1 MTLTNMQPSQE
12 SKLASS
18 KSRQW
23 ATKQAQEQALEIWN
37 ASKGNERDTRQP
49 DFFPVVSRSW
59 RSPLIHVGAPTKG
72 IAPLHHQ
79 EASLH

>member
-1 MTLTNMQPSQE
+1 MQSSQE

-23 ATKQAQEQALEIWN
+23 ETKQAQEQALAIWN
-37 ASKGNERDTRQP
+37 ASNENERDTGQP
-49 DFFPVVSRSW
+49 DFFLVVSRSW

>member
-1 MTLTNMQPSQE
+1 MQPSQE
-12 SKLASS
+12 SKLASR

-37 ASKGNERDTRQP
+37 ASKGNERDTGQP
-49 DFFPVVSRSW
+49 DFFPVVSRSL
-59 RSPLIHVGAPTKG
+59 RSPLIHVGAPNKG

-79 EASLH
+79 EASFH